1 MCNAT
6 VARNSSQ
13 EELEEE
19 QDLPLKNVLEPP
31 SFLARMTCVSILGG
45 VSAVWG
51 KYTFVEESAIPGAH
65 VDLHHWIVPL
75 ALTSFYL
82 VSLPLLRW
90 FSNRFLSEAVDVKML
105 LREAMVA
112 YNAGQVLLNLWMV
125 YRFFQA
131 VLFRRH
137 PFIGGPIYLFDSGAT
152 YAVWVHY
159 CDKYLEFFDTYF
171 MVLRGKMDQVSLSF
185 CSIVRTRWGGCCSW
199 SGLFRLVILS
209 NPSVPQN
216 RFLFFTF
223 TITPQLLGHGGQL

>member
-6 VARNSSQ
+6 AVRDTVGSSLKTGSQ
-13 EELEEE
+13 VVELEEE
-19 QDLPLKNVLEPP
+19 QDFPLKNVLEPP

-45 VSAVWG
+45 ISAVWG
-51 KYTFVEESAIPGAH
+51 KYTFVEESAIPGVH

-82 VSLPLLRW
+82 VSLPLLRR

-125 YRFFQA
+125 YRFLQA

-137 PFIGGPIYLFDSGAT
+137 PFIGGPVDLIDSGAT

-185 CSIVRTRWGGCCSW
+185 CLMVKR
-199 SGLFRLVILS
+199 
-209 NPSVPQN
+209 
-216 RFLFFTF
+216 
-223 TITPQLLGHGGQL
+223 